1 MDAADSEKKSALDAA
16 WVDLVACFGIGRDR
30 KADPDRILS
39 RATAFTIA
47 KYGIAERTARW
58 MLFCIT
64 LWEYLRIH
72 ANENEIFRTFR
83 FVQSE
88 VVERRLRE
96 DVCPSFWDFFLY
108 DSRDS
113 EDEKCV
119 RFERA
124 IEFVANAYTD
134 IGVLVDRMD
143 GLGVP
148 CNAYGQTTY
157 RGLFNLALKG
167 TLHSQLPGHFEVIV
181 EVFYARY
188 VLHVELTW
196 CFYDSECPNQRRWIK
211 SIFSV

>member
-1 MDAADSEKKSALDAA
+1 MSRSKNA
-16 WVDLVACFGIGRDR
+16 R
-30 KADPDRILS
+30 K
-39 RATAFTIA
+39 
-47 KYGIAERTARW
+47 RTRNNSDYV
-58 MLFCIT
+58 I
-64 LWEYLRIH
+64 YL
-72 ANENEIFRTFR
+72 FR

-96 DVCPSFWDFFLY
+96 DVSPSFWNFFVD
-108 DSRDS
+108 DSTDS

-124 IEFVANAYTD
+124 IEFLANAYTD

-157 RGLFNLALKG
+157 RGLFNLPLKG

-188 VLHVELTW
+188 VLHVELMW
-196 CFYDSECPNQRRWIK
+196 CFYDSECPNQRRCIK
-211 SIFSV
+211 LKFCV